1 MIDDFRDDAPAQ
13 PASKQEPVACAGDLT
28 MAEVILDQLR
38 QAVLERAGRIE
49 HIPDLLRQLNETDW
63 VAWLNDA
70 GARIGVCQ
78 GCNCY
83 VRVSDATTLS
93 DLPWLGDGLY
103 CQPCSER
110 ILAEHTFV
118 CDVCG
123 HEFFAK
129 APPSPF
135 NVCPECDTP
144 GVTVVL
150 SSLATQLARARKLG
164 LPATLTPREWL
175 DTLDYFS
182 WRCAYCL
189 RADFTCMDHY
199 VPVVQGGGTTRGNC
213 VPACTSCNSAKG
225 GRAPQGYL
233 IKASAFSR
241 VAEYLAQFRPD
252 DSTIEV
258 DLPGL
263 SDAGGD

>member
-1 MIDDFRDDAPAQ
+1 VIDDFWEGAPTR
-13 PASKQEPVACAGDLT
+13 PAPKPEPEDCVGDLT
-28 MAEVILDQLR
+28 MQEVLLDQLR
-38 QAVLERAGRIE
+38 QAVFERAGRIE
-49 HIPDLLRQLNETDW
+49 QIPDLLRQLNETDW
-63 VAWLNDA
+63 VTWLNDA

-78 GCNCY
+78 GCNQY

-93 DLPWLGDGLY
+93 ELTWLGDGLY
-103 CQPCSER
+103 CQACSER

-123 HEFFAK
+123 HEFYAK
-129 APPSPF
+129 TPPAPF
-135 NVCPECDTP
+135 NVCMECDTP
-144 GVTVVL
+144 GVAAAL

-199 VPVVQGGGTTRGNC
+199 VPVVQGGGTTQANC

-233 IKASAFSR
+233 IKANAFTR
-241 VAEYLAQFRPD
+241 VAEYLEQFQQDRH
-252 DSTIEV
+252 TIEQESI
-258 DLPGL
+258 DQTDT
-263 SDAGGD
+263 SDG